1 MSGFKI
7 PKMSHHQASD
17 QAVVRLAG
25 KDFYLGPWGTKVARI
40 EYDRVVAE
48 WLAAGRG
55 PSAISASAVTVTEVL
70 AAFWSHA
77 EKYYRYPDGTTANVR
92 PVSRFAQY

>member
-1 MSGFKI
+1 MSGFNI

-40 EYDRVVAE
+40 E
-48 WLAAGRG
+48 
-55 PSAISASAVTVTEVL
+55 
-70 AAFWSHA
+70 
-77 EKYYRYPDGTTANVR
+77 
-92 PVSRFAQY
+92 